1 MLDFPTAEDHRALDL
16 VAGLEEANSLPDP
29 YLVVV
34 GINFVTHLDLL
45 DLGLVRLFLGLLGLF
60 LLFELVFAVI
70 HDPADR
76 WIGFFA
82 HQNQVELAIAGHVKS
97 GLTRDDSQLAPV
109 GIHHPEV
116 GITDAVVDVG
126 QLPHGSAAIK
136 TGTGRHSQGR
146 VNLHPKPCC
155 AS

>member
-1 MLDFPTAEDHRALDL
+1 MLNLPTAEDHCAFDL
-16 VAGLEEANSLPDP
+16 VAGLKEANGLANP

-76 WIGFFA
+76 WIGFLA
-82 HQNQVELAIAGHVKS
+82 HQNKVELTISGHIQG

-146 VNLHPKPCC
+146 VNLHPKPCS